1 MLRWCFFYPTN
12 LIFSTLLLE
21 YPLFKWVICISSDW
35 RSSMISILSA
45 WSEWMPGPPGP
56 QYWTMW
62 LPESPP
68 GTQGRTSLTS
78 GGHFRD
84 ELLPED
90 SSLCLNVL
98 SARLN
103 NLNICFYL
111 VGKGKRILIFLSKI
125 ISLAEFFWIWCIL
138 WKASF
143 VKYNWFF
150 DIFLMLLFLKKFKV
164 G

>member
-1 MLRWCFFYPTN
+1 MLRWCFFLSN
-12 LIFSTLLLE
+12 KLDIFYFVTG
-21 YPLFKWVICISSDW
+21 
-35 RSSMISILSA
+35 ISIIQVGYLHFFGLTELNDIDLVCMVRMNA
-45 WSEWMPGPPGP
+45 WPAWPK
-56 QYWTMW
+56 YWTMW

-103 NLNICFYL
+103 NLNICFYF
-111 VGKGKRILIFLSKI
+111 VGRGKRIHIFLSKI
-125 ISLAEFFWIWCIL
+125 ISLADFFWIWCIL
-138 WKASF
+138 WKAS
-143 VKYNWFF
+143 VVNYNWFF
-150 DIFLMLLFLKKFKV
+150 DIF
-164 G
+164 